1 MKKLFSCL
9 LIAVMLLSMPIIARA
24 DDENPGN
31 TGSGSSSQI
40 VVVPSE
46 ADLPE
51 GYVVDPDY
59 SYTFTIDAESGWS
72 YTLEDLID
80 PDDSE
85 GYIYFFVEE
94 NVAEGYTPEY
104 HSGNANARA
113 VPGITSGN
121 VVIVKNVRE
130 GEPPVY
136 ELPQTG
142 ANGTVL
148 YIVAGAAI
156 LTIAAVYGMILL
168 RKRKKSAQ

>member
-9 LIAVMLLSMPIIARA
+9 LIAVMLLSVPIIARA

-51 GYVVDPDY
+51 GYVIDPDY
-59 SYTFTIDAESGWS
+59 SYTFTIDAESGWT
-72 YTLEDLID
+72 YTLEDLIGANG
-80 PDDSE
+80 DD

-104 HSGNANARA
+104 FSGNPKGRA

-121 VVIVKNVRE
+121 VIVVRNIRD
-130 GEPPVY
+130 GDAPTY
-136 ELPQTG
+136 ELPKTG
-142 ANGTVL
+142 GSGTTV
-148 YIVAGAAI
+148 YMVAGTAI
-156 LTIAAVYGMILL
+156 LLIAAVYGMILL
-168 RKRKKSAQ
+168 RNRKRNA